1 MYLPG
6 KLWLPTWRNPASQPR
21 SQEHQKVWVSKKSI
35 SIKKVGNSNWKRR
48 NCVFGWP
55 HVVHKFVC
63 SKYSSPTP
71 PAIICSLLCFFFP
84 GKRKPNSIMP
94 WGSRILWAYITNHP
108 SRADADAPASA
119 DHSKT
124 WEKKRHG
131 SNKKSIKTASTY
143 YLHAPQICLSA
154 AVVVVVVIS
163 GSDMPDASRYHHMAY
178 TTSILL
184 YKSCTSLAQMT
195 FFNLWLS

>member
-1 MYLPG
+1 
-6 KLWLPTWRNPASQPR
+6 
-21 SQEHQKVWVSKKSI
+21 
-35 SIKKVGNSNWKRR
+35 
-48 NCVFGWP
+48 
-55 HVVHKFVC
+55 
-63 SKYSSPTP
+63 
-71 PAIICSLLCFFFP
+71 
-84 GKRKPNSIMP
+84 MP

-195 FFNLWLS
+195 FFNL